1 MRFLAEWLDDGASAS
16 VELRVTDCFLEI
28 LVGGRQVSRFVDNRT
43 DRAHNR
49 VAMPAYPPAEGFARN
64 WWSLVAGRSQDF
76 RLRKFRDG
84 FALPDVRIRPDGRYM
99 TISAEP
105 FEYNNPPVSF
115 TVRTRERIAIS
126 EFERDA
132 GAFIEAT
139 LDRLCEKEISGTWLH
154 ERWENIC
161 ESQENAEERIFCEA
175 AGALGIDPYTC
186 PDEQA
191 ELVEMSSEPLADDA
205 LLEFLAGCKLDGIR
219 DALTWMDES
228 EASLGD
234 RAALPELPEIAP
246 GVRLHL
252 TRGVAEER
260 AWEVGYEAAAACRK
274 LIDLQAKRS
283 FQHPSEI
290 ANLFG
295 ARQFEVCGNRVN
307 GLRAEVNGAPDHP
320 RVVVAGPGHPV
331 SLNFAT
337 MRAIGDYLVYSSD
350 GRAPINDTNS
360 YRQAVGRAFAA
371 EMLVPAEIIEEM
383 QGQGMGIEE
392 IAAERNVSEMMVMH
406 HLENHRPAE
415 AAAWYRSSAD

>member
-1 MRFLAEWLDDGASAS
+1 
-16 VELRVTDCFLEI
+16 
-28 LVGGRQVSRFVDNRT
+28 
-43 DRAHNR
+43 
-49 VAMPAYPPAEGFARN
+49 
-64 WWSLVAGRSQDF
+64 
-76 RLRKFRDG
+76 
-84 FALPDVRIRPDGRYM
+84 M

-115 TVRTRERIAIS
+115 TVRTGERIAIG

-139 LDRLCEKEISGTWLH
+139 LDRLCEEEISRTWLQ

-161 ESQENAEERIFCEA
+161 ESQENAEERAFCEA

-205 LLEFLAGCKLDGIR
+205 LPEFLAGCKLDGIR

-234 RAALPELPEIAP
+234 RAAIPELPEIALD
-246 GVRLHL
+246 VRQHL

-260 AWEVGYEAAAACRK
+260 AWEVGYEAAAACRN
-274 LIDLQAKRS
+274 LIDLQAGRS
-283 FQHPSEI
+283 FQGPSEI

-295 ARQFEVCGNRVN
+295 AREFEVCGNRVN

-320 RVVVAGPGHPV
+320 RVVVAGPGRPV

-371 EMLVPAEIIEEM
+371 EMLVPAEIIAEM
-383 QGQGMGIEE
+383 QDQGMGIEE

-406 HLENHRPAE
+406 HLENHRAAE
-415 AAAWYRSSAD
+415 AAAWY